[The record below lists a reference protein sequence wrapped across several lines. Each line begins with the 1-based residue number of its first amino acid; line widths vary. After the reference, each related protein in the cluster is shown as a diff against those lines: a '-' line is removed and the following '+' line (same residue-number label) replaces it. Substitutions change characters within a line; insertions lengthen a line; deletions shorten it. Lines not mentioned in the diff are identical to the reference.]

1 MDEDG
6 HAEEP
11 DEYMIHIIHVLII
24 IHTMKYSAT
33 AGRLEG
39 RACVLTGMSRI
50 MSARPASAAGPSRL
64 CDIFNIIFISI
75 VICKMCHNVYL
86 S

>member
-64 CDIFNIIFISI
+64 YDIFNIIF
-75 VICKMCHNVYL
+75 VMICNNYHDMYL